1 MRQAT
6 ANDGDVMGPLH
17 LGELLERV
25 NSAGPAAPL
34 LFIVFFA
41 LAAIV
46 FIPASLLT
54 MAAGALFG
62 FGRGVLWAYAGAV
75 VGACFAFLIARYV
88 ARSFVE
94 RRLAHHPRLAAVGAG
109 VEEHGWKIVA
119 LLRLS
124 PVIPYNLINLSMGLT
139 RIRFPDFAL
148 SCAAMLPVTT
158 LYVYYGAAAG
168 SLAAALSG
176 HEPRTASWYV
186 SLAVGLVATVL
197 VTTLVTRIA
206 RRALAPP
213 AA

>member
-1 MRQAT
+1 
-6 ANDGDVMGPLH
+6 MGPLH
-17 LGELLERV
+17 LGALLERV
-25 NSAGPAAPL
+25 HSAGPAAPL
-34 LFIVFFA
+34 LFIAVFA
-41 LAAIV
+41 LLAIV

-62 FGRGVLWAYAGAV
+62 FGRGVLWAFAGAV
-75 VGACFAFLIARYV
+75 VGACLAFLMARYV

-109 VEEHGWKIVA
+109 VGEHGWKIVA

-139 RIRFPDFAL
+139 RIRFAEFAL

-176 HEPRTASWYV
+176 REPKGASYYA
-186 SLAVGLVATVL
+186 SLMIGLVATIV

-206 RRALAPP
+206 RRALTPP
-213 AA
+213 AG